1 VAHASSGAFRW
12 LLAALLIQS
21 LAVIPVIF
29 CEALG
34 KPEINNGFAVASAL
48 IHIPLVLIL
57 VPIFGITG
65 AALALFINSATQT
78 LAFVIYASRSLFHV
92 TVVELV
98 RRTVIRPLIAAALM
112 AGLAY
117 LVGRPLIHNRVSL
130 ILVLLAS
137 PLIYLAAAFPLSALT
152 IEDLGYVLP
161 LAERLPAWMPV
172 RDRIVRLGRRPGA
185 NM

>member
-1 VAHASSGAFRW
+1 VPTHIAMLGADTP
-12 LLAALLIQS
+12 LIDPGVIDE
-21 LAVIPVIF
+21 AVRYAV
-29 CEALG
+29 
-34 KPEINNGFAVASAL
+34 KDAVATLTMDQPHNRNAL
-48 IHIPLVLIL
+48 TP
-57 VPIFGITG
+57 
-65 AALALFINSATQT
+65 
-78 LAFVIYASRSLFHV
+78 
-92 TVVELV
+92 
-98 RRTVIRPLIAAALM
+98 ALM